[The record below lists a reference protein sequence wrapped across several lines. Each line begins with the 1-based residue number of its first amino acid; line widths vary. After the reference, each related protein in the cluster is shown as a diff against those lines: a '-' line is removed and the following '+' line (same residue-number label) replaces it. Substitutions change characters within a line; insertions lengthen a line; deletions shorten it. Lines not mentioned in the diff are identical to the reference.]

1 MSYTTTDFSGRQHII
16 SSSGRNGSTRDRVQY
31 LLEGDEGVRN
41 SCNEMLIQLWM
52 LDGLDNRIAVEE
64 HEGVVRFIVEKA
76 TNAKSALNRYQ
87 DLQRM
92 FDHLAPSPDVAELRQ
107 RQATQGPVR

>member
-1 MSYTTTDFSGRQHII
+1 MTYTTTDIFGRQRVISRSGRT
-16 SSSGRNGSTRDRVQY
+16 GSTKDRVQY

-41 SCNEMLIQLWM
+41 SCNEMLILLWLM
-52 LDGLDNRIAVEE
+52 DGLDNEIPPECHDR
-64 HEGVVRFIVEKA
+64 VVRFVVEKA

-87 DLQRM
+87 DLQRLH
-92 FDHLAPSPDVAELRQ
+92 DHLAPSPDVAEQRQ

>member
-1 MSYTTTDFSGRQHII
+1 
-16 SSSGRNGSTRDRVQY
+16 
-31 LLEGDEGVRN
+31 
-41 SCNEMLIQLWM
+41 
-52 LDGLDNRIAVEE
+52 
-64 HEGVVRFIVEKA
+64 VRFIVEKA

-107 RQATQGPVR
+107 RQAQGPVR